1 MMCAALFSYEIR
13 RILSIVVLTV
23 FHILQLS
30 CNEQDGQKITIAAAA
45 NMQYAIRALAVD
57 FTNRTDIQCDL
68 VISSSGKLTA
78 QIMEG
83 APYDIFLAAN
93 MKYPEYLY
101 SNNMAANSPK
111 IYAYGK
117 LILWTTDPDSELSI
131 DILTDSSVG
140 KIAIAN
146 PKTAPYG
153 EAAMEVLENMDIM
166 DSISD
171 KLVYGESIAQT
182 NQFVTTEAV
191 EFGFTALSVVLSEP
205 LRGKGKWI
213 VIPEDQY
220 NSIEQG
226 VVIIKH
232 DKGVN
237 QLSQRFFTYLFSEEA
252 GKILEE
258 FGYSRSE

>member
-1 MMCAALFSYEIR
+1 M
-13 RILSIVVLTV
+13 V
-23 FHILQLS
+23 FYVLQLS

-45 NMQYAIRALAVD
+45 NMQYAIRALAAD
-57 FTNRTDIQCDL
+57 FTDRTDIQCDL

-93 MKYPEYLY
+93 MKYPEYLE
-101 SNNMAANSPK
+101 SNKKAANTPK

-117 LILWTTDPDSELSI
+117 LVLWTVDPDSELSI
-131 DILTDSSVG
+131 DILTDSTVG

-153 EAAMEVLENMDIM
+153 EAAIEVLEKRDLF

-182 NQFVTTEAV
+182 NQFVSTEAV
-191 EFGFTALSVVLSEP
+191 ELGFTALSVVLSDP
-205 LRGKGKWI
+205 LKGKGRWI
-213 VIPEDQY
+213 VIPENQY
-220 NSIEQG
+220 SPIEQG
-226 VVIIKH
+226 VVLIKH
-232 DKGVN
+232 NKGVN
-237 QLSQRFFTYLFSEEA
+237 QLSQSFFTYLFSEEA